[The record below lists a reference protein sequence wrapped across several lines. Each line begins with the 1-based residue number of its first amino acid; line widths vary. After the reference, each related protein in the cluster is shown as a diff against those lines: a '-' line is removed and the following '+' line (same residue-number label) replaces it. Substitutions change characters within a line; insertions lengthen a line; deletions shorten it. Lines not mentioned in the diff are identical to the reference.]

1 MFQTSTPRLTP
12 QAEAVLEDHRRLH
25 GHLERIDAA
34 LCSPPP
40 PEAAAGWFAALATAL
55 RELLPLLQARFERE
69 EEGGFFER
77 IQVAW
82 PHTARACARLQG
94 EHGTLLARFQR
105 LQADAE
111 AGPLAAEAF
120 PVFVGRARSLSK
132 DLSRHEELENE
143 LLFRSLDDAIA
154 AQD

>member
-1 MFQTSTPRLTP
+1 MSQTPTPRLIP
-12 QAEAVLEDHRRLH
+12 QAEGVLEDHRRLH
-25 GHLERIDAA
+25 GHLEKIDAA
-34 LCSPPP
+34 LCSLPP
-40 PEAAAGWFAALATAL
+40 PETAAAWLADLASAL
-55 RELLPLLQARFERE
+55 RELLTLLQAHFARE

-82 PHTARACARLQG
+82 PHTARACTRLQS

-105 LQADAE
+105 LQAETE
-111 AGPLAAEAF
+111 AGPLTGEAL
-120 PVFVGRARSLSK
+120 PVFVARAQSLSK
-132 DLSRHEELENE
+132 DLARHEELENE